1 MSTSTG
7 TAEPQI
13 VLASASP
20 RRAAL
25 LTAIGIHFRV
35 VVTDIDERARPG
47 EPAERLVE
55 RLALAKA
62 ASALRHAGGLPV
74 LAADTIVVID
84 DAVLGKPAVE
94 AEGLAM
100 ISRLSG
106 RSHRV
111 ITAVAL
117 ANGTTAQT
125 RISSTTVTFRVI
137 DPDEARAYWKTL
149 EPADKAG
156 GYGIQGIGGIFVD
169 HIEGSYSGVVG
180 LPVAETESLLRAFG
194 VNTWRYRGG

>member
-1 MSTSTG
+1 MSRSTA
-7 TAEPQI
+7 TTDPQI

-25 LTAIGIHFRV
+25 LTAIGIRFRV

-47 EPAERLVE
+47 ELADGLVE
-55 RLALAKA
+55 RLALEKA
-62 ASALRHAGGLPV
+62 ASAVPRADGLPV
-74 LAADTIVVID
+74 LAADTIVVVD
-84 DAVLGKPAVE
+84 DVVLGKPASE

-100 ISRLSG
+100 LERLSG

-111 ITAVAL
+111 VTAVAL
-117 ANGTTAQT
+117 AVGDAAQT

-137 DPDEARAYWKTL
+137 EPGEARAYWKTF

-180 LPVAETESLLRAFG
+180 LPVAETENLLRAFG